1 MGESIEVVDQ
11 PPTVGEQLPSVTF
24 LCTAYRTE
32 RTVAGTIESVLR
44 QTRSDWQLVVVDN
57 GMSDE
62 IAAIVGAYTDD
73 PRISLVRQEN
83 QKLPGGVNA
92 AGRQAHGRYLSVLN
106 SDDEVEPTFVDRLA
120 GFLDA
125 SPETAAVACD
135 ARFMADDGRALAQT
149 HMGVNPRRAPNGTPV
164 TLAELVDGFVPYYTA
179 AVRRNAWAA
188 VGGLRTDAP
197 IVEDLALW
205 IDLVTTGHT
214 VHVLPDILA
223 VYRHQEDSDS
233 RGARGVEIIEAS
245 RERVITDAVMRCGRP
260 EDVEA
265 LAVALPR
272 SRHRSAVVRS
282 RRLLFE
288 DDVSGA
294 REAARTALA
303 ERSDLR
309 TRFIVWGLELA
320 PGGVHRSYR
329 FRAWLRVRVRRLA
342 PRLPFG
348 VVHGSGRRG

>member
-1 MGESIEVVDQ
+1 MGESIEVVDE

-149 HMGVNPRRAPNGTPV
+149 HMGVNASRPERHAV

-179 AVRRNAWAA
+179 AVRRTRGEPSGACGPTRPSSRISLCGSTSSPP
-188 VGGLRTDAP
+188 VIPFTCYRTSWRSTDTRRTRTP
-197 IVEDLALW
+197 GRE
-205 IDLVTTGHT
+205 G
-214 VHVLPDILA
+214 
-223 VYRHQEDSDS
+223 
-233 RGARGVEIIEAS
+233 RGDHRGVA
-245 RERVITDAVMRCGRP
+245 G
-260 EDVEA
+260 
-265 LAVALPR
+265 
-272 SRHRSAVVRS
+272 
-282 RRLLFE
+282 
-288 DDVSGA
+288 
-294 REAARTALA
+294 
-303 ERSDLR
+303 
-309 TRFIVWGLELA
+309 TRD
-320 PGGVHRSYR
+320 H
-329 FRAWLRVRVRRLA
+329 
-342 PRLPFG
+342 
-348 VVHGSGRRG
+348 